1 MEADSKQQEDLE
13 KDDNITGIDP
23 VWAWEPYLRDADGKI
38 RIGDNGQPI
47 VRDALLPASRKHD
60 LDYVRQK
67 EDRLSVDRRWLRTSL
82 DIARRMSNPNKRRW
96 TLVRAGL
103 SYVAIR
109 SLGWLPWYARRWGFR
124 R

>member
-1 MEADSKQQEDLE
+1 VEKGSKQQEDLD

-23 VWAWEPYLRDADGKI
+23 VWAWEPYLRDKDGKI

-47 VRDALLPASRKHD
+47 ARDALLPASRKHD

-82 DIARRMSNPNKRRW
+82 DIARRMSNPNRRRW
-96 TLVRAGL
+96 TFVRAGL
-103 SYVAIR
+103 SYAAIR
-109 SLGWLPWYARRWGFR
+109 SLGWLPWYARRWGLR